1 MTETIHGAPS
11 WHIGTADVDAW
22 VTVAG
27 AQLAPVEFRHGD
39 RVARPYSLAPWLP
52 DERANDPALLD
63 ALRGD
68 FLCLPFGPQ
77 PDGPPHGEAANR
89 SWDLR
94 SIDDTSLTVAIDA
107 DDIGAHIERTVS
119 LRPGQAAVYQ
129 HTRISGLDGAF
140 SYGMHPILDFS
151 SLPIGCARI
160 GTSPMRW
167 CSVSP
172 GLFSDPARGEHQILS
187 GGAVFDRLSAVPL
200 ADGGTLDLTRYPTPP
215 GHEDLVML
223 VKDPAAGPVA
233 WIAVT
238 MDDVVWVTFTS
249 VTDFPATVLWISNGG
264 RSQPPWSSRHLARM
278 GIEDVCSYFAEGL
291 LPSRA
296 DHLQSLG
303 IPTTRT
309 FTSQAPV
316 DLLVVHAV
324 AFTPPGF
331 GVVTDIE
338 MSTLGT
344 AVLCDDAGHRV
355 AIAVDWQDV
364 IDGGRT

>member
-1 MTETIHGAPS
+1 MT
-11 WHIGTADVDAW
+11 
-22 VTVAG
+22 
-27 AQLAPVEFRHGD
+27 QLGPVEFRDQG
-39 RVARPYSLAPWLP
+39 RIARPYSLAPWLP

-77 PDGPPHGEAANR
+77 PEGPPHGEAANG
-89 SWDLR
+89 SWHLR

-107 DDIGAHIERTVS
+107 RDVGAHLERTVS
-119 LRPGQAAVYQ
+119 LRAGQAAVYQ
-129 HTRISGLDGAF
+129 HLRVSGLDGTY

-151 SLPIGCARI
+151 ALPLGAARI
-160 GTSPMRW
+160 GTSPRRW
-167 CSVSP
+167 CAVSP
-172 GLFSDPARGEHQILS
+172 GLFSDPARGEHQILA

-233 WIAVT
+233 WSAVT
-238 MDDVVWVTFTS
+238 MDGFAWVAFTS
-249 VTDFPATVLWISNGG
+249 VADFPATVLWISNGG

-291 LPSRA
+291 LDSRG
-296 DHLQSLG
+296 DHLRELG
-303 IPTTRT
+303 IPTART
-309 FTSQAPV
+309 FTAGEPV
-316 DLLVVHAV
+316 DLCAVHAV

-331 GVVTDIE
+331 GTVTEIDL
-338 MSTLGT
+338 STPGT

-355 AIAVDWQDV
+355 PIAVDWQDV
-364 IDGGRT
+364 IDGGRS